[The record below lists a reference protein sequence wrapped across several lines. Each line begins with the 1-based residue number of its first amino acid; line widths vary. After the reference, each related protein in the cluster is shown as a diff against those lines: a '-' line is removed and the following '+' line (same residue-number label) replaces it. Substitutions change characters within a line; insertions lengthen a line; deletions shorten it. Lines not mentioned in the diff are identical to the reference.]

1 MESMRKDP
9 EKYSALIHYASN
21 NASYSNQYYTSYF
34 GNRNGEY
41 SHQFSSFDS
50 FLEALGSTILEEAS
64 KLYEQL
70 LKEQVDTIIKIMSV
84 IRICQCY
91 LQLPT
96 TNSQPLDISE
106 SS

>member
-50 FLEALGSTILEEAS
+50 FLEALGSTILEEVS

-70 LKEQVDTIIKIMSV
+70 LKEQVDTIITDYVCDKNPSM
-84 IRICQCY
+84 
-91 LQLPT
+91 LLT
-96 TNSQPLDISE
+96 TPHHK
-106 SS
+106 

>member
-9 EKYSALIHYASN
+9 EKYSTGCHRKHYCSHN
-21 NASYSNQYYTSYF
+21 ELKHYTSYF

-50 FLEALGSTILEEAS
+50 FLAALGSTTLEEAS

-70 LKEQVDTIIKIMSV
+70 LKEQVHIIITDYVCDKNPSM
-84 IRICQCY
+84 
-91 LQLPT
+91 LLT
-96 TNSQPLDISE
+96 TPHHK
-106 SS
+106 